1 MELVT
6 ALEKVRIFDVLRNS
20 LNGELGVVMR
30 VTGDHLE
37 LRDKTGAVSRYKF
50 GEQFVRVGADEAVD
64 FRALAR
70 EAAKKLQ
77 VVRPK
82 RKRTATGFLN
92 KLKKG

>member
-1 MELVT
+1 MELLT
-6 ALEKVRIFDVLRNS
+6 ELENVRILEVLRNT

-30 VTGDHLE
+30 VAGDHLE
-37 LRDKTGAVSRYKF
+37 LRGKTGAISRYKF
-50 GEQFVRVGADEAVD
+50 GEHFVRVVGDEAVD

-77 VVRPK
+77 VRPR